1 MKRNE
6 KKWKLSPG
14 LVGKIL
20 VILLIVVFV
29 SGILLGPLQ
38 DVLAVKLIHKL
49 SAVLL
54 VVGILVHVLQQRKK
68 RG

>member
-6 KKWKLSPG
+6 RKWKLSPG
-14 LVGKIL
+14 LVGKVL
-20 VILLIVVFV
+20 VILLVVVFV
-29 SGILLGPLQ
+29 SGVLLGPLQ

-54 VVGILVHVLQQRKK
+54 VVGIVVHVLQHRGK
-68 RG
+68 RE